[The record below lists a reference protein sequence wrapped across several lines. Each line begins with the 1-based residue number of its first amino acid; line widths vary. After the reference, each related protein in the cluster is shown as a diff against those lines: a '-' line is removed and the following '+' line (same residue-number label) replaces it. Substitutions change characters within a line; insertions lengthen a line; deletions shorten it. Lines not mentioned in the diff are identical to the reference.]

1 MTAQLPGLVN
11 QLALLAIKMESERL
25 DTLKDNEEHVA
36 KGGVETDSDAEDEV
50 DDNQIQEGEDVGSD
64 DSDTAWNETKKIFT
78 KLGQKLGAGESLT

>member
-11 QLALLAIKMESERL
+11 QVALLAIKMEAERL

-50 DDNQIQEGEDVGSD
+50 DDD
-64 DSDTAWNETKKIFT
+64 
-78 KLGQKLGAGESLT
+78 